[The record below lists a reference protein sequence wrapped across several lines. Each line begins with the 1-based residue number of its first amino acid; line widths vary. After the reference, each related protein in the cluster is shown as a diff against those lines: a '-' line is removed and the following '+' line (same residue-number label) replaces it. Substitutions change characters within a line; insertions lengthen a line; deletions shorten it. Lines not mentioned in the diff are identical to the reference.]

1 MKQALLFLI
10 VVLPVL
16 GSQAQEKVIITA
28 SLKGLPAGI
37 PVYGQRRLDG
47 GRKDSTR
54 SVADGFSLTITVPDG
69 EADEYVIGLI
79 SKPELANS
87 NLLYP
92 AYFMPLYLDKG
103 AVTIKAPGPDFTNVV
118 VTGGRGNTDLQAF
131 RDYLQHSP
139 VQAGEQELLKK
150 FEELKKAHDSVGQ
163 NALLRELSTQVVSSH
178 IESVSQ
184 WILQHPGSPICAFL
198 IFSELG
204 HLPLDKKA
212 ALLEKLTPEARNNR
226 PARRLENAIEA
237 DGITGVGKPAPD
249 FTQPDTAGK
258 LVSLRDLRGKYV
270 LVDFWASWCGPCRAE
285 SPNLVAAYNKYKD
298 HNFTVLGVSLDGAK
312 SKDAWLE
319 AIHKDGLRWTQ
330 VSDLKGWGN
339 QAAYKYGVLGVP
351 INFLVDPNGV
361 IVARNLRG
369 EALEKKLH
377 EMLE

>member
-1 MKQALLFLI
+1 MKQALLVLI
-10 VVLPVL
+10 LVLSVP
-16 GSQAQEKVIITA
+16 GSQAQEKVTITA

-37 PVYGQRRLDG
+37 PVYCQRRLDG

-54 SVADGFSLTITVPDG
+54 SVADGFSLSITVPDG

-92 AYFMPLYLDKG
+92 AYFMLLYLDQG
-103 AVTIKAPGPDFTNVV
+103 AVTIKAPGPDFTHAV
-118 VTGGRGNTDLQAF
+118 VTGGQGNTDLQAF
-131 RDYLQHSP
+131 RDYLHHRP
-139 VQAGEQELLKK
+139 AQAGEQELLKK

-163 NALLRELSTQVVSSH
+163 NALMRKLSTQMASSQM
-178 IESVSQ
+178 ESVSE
-184 WILQHPGSPICAFL
+184 WILEHPGSLISAFL
-198 IFSELG
+198 IFTELG

-212 ALLEKLTPEARNNR
+212 VLLEKLTPEARNNR
-226 PARRLENAIEA
+226 PARHLEDAIEA
-237 DGITGVGKPAPD
+237 DGITGIGKPAPD

-258 LVSLRDLRGKYV
+258 PVSLRDLRGKYV

-285 SPNLVAAYNKYKD
+285 SPNLVAAYNKYRD